1 MYKKILVA
9 VDEHLNSEVAARYA
23 IHLAN
28 ACGSR
33 MYICHVVE
41 KREPKIAVRDAEA
54 AATRLFH
61 QARDMG
67 LMVESILDSGDP
79 VERIREIVQSEG
91 IELVFVSTHREDIQK
106 RFYSGTIARRLSL
119 GLPCS
124 VALVRVVHLGR
135 IHPKKIL
142 VPLKARTSHI
152 AERSF
157 FTAMMAAAFE
167 SGLLLFHTTKP
178 MTSFFH
184 GKIHLAPVELEKK
197 LPADISHFIELL
209 DGYAVSHEK
218 RLVSGNTARSITIE
232 AAAKRFDLVIMGAS
246 ERSLLRSILDGNP
259 VEDLLR
265 ETPCNLIILKARH
278 EDK

>member
-1 MYKKILVA
+1 MYKKILAA

-23 IHLAN
+23 LHLAK
-28 ACGSR
+28 ACASR
-33 MYICHVVE
+33 MYICHVAGKQE
-41 KREPKIAVRDAEA
+41 TNRAVRDAEA

-61 QARDMG
+61 RARDMG
-67 LMVESILDSGDP
+67 LMAESILDSGDP
-79 VERIREIVQSEG
+79 VERIREIVQSEE
-91 IELVFVSTHREDIQK
+91 IDLVFVSTRREDMEK
-106 RFYSGTIARRLSL
+106 RFYAGTIARRLSL
-119 GLPCS
+119 SLPCS

-157 FTAMMAAAFE
+157 FAAMMAAAFD
-167 SGLLLFHTTKP
+167 SALFLFHTTKP

-184 GKIHLAPVELEKK
+184 GEIHLAPVELEKK
-197 LPADISHFIELL
+197 LPADISRFIELL

-218 RLVSGNTARSITIE
+218 RLVSGKAARSITIE
-232 AAAKRFDLVIMGAS
+232 AAAKRFELVIMGAS
-246 ERSLLRSILDGNP
+246 ERSLLHSILQGNP

-265 ETPCNLIILKARH
+265 ETPCDLIILKARH